1 MMSASF
7 PTNSHRPTMSRATPV
22 LLTIAAIIL
31 CLGVVVFRHNL
42 RGDIEHPL
50 RQSSS
55 STYELLDTTGPLT
68 RLHTKTAAPQTS
80 QSNDNEYFVF
90 LQKFPLQ
97 NTWQLLF
104 HTEVVVCPRST
115 FDTSSTDFLST
126 LDQLAKTISSSNN
139 NNQDDKAKVSF
150 VQVPEEQWSQQT
162 NTKCVQL
169 GYGGASCPSTCCGS
183 PHGNE
188 NINYALSSRQA
199 VIGNAMGDAKQLYL
213 YGVSDSISGMDAYRA
228 VCVDDKKTTTTS
240 ATDDTNQML
249 PTCVSHWAGTDYN
262 PLTNN
267 CNTFTSTILKC
278 VYGLSDDKPKLG
290 ISDMVN
296 VVCPMEKRDDG
307 MDVPLCLIPA
317 PTTKTSLS
325 DAADGVDVEQVE

>member
-1 MMSASF
+1 M
-7 PTNSHRPTMSRATPV
+7 
-22 LLTIAAIIL
+22 
-31 CLGVVVFRHNL
+31 
-42 RGDIEHPL
+42 
-50 RQSSS
+50 
-55 STYELLDTTGPLT
+55 
-68 RLHTKTAAPQTS
+68 
-80 QSNDNEYFVF
+80 
-90 LQKFPLQ
+90 
-97 NTWQLLF
+97 
-104 HTEVVVCPRST
+104 
-115 FDTSSTDFLST
+115 ST
-126 LDQLAKTISSSNN
+126 LDQLAKTLSSDNN
-139 NNQDDKAKVSF
+139 SNNQDDDNDDKTKVSF

-162 NTKCVQL
+162 NSKCVQL

-188 NINYALSSRQA
+188 NINYSLNSRQA

-228 VCVDDKKTTTTS
+228 VCVDDNTKTTT
-240 ATDDTNQML
+240 ATAAADDTNQML

-278 VYGLSDDKPKLG
+278 VYGLSDDKPNLG

-307 MDVPLCLIPA
+307 TDVPLCLIPV
-317 PTTKTSLS
+317 PTMITSLN
-325 DAADGVDVEQVE
+325 DAAADKLDVEQVE

>member
-1 MMSASF
+1 M
-7 PTNSHRPTMSRATPV
+7 
-22 LLTIAAIIL
+22 LLTIAAMLL
-31 CLGVVVFRHNL
+31 CLGVVVFSRHDF
-42 RGDIEHPL
+42 RGDIQHPL
-50 RQSSS
+50 RQSS

-68 RLHTKTAAPQTS
+68 RLHTNNSEQTS
-80 QSNDNEYFVF
+80 QSNNNEYFVF

-104 HTEVVVCPRST
+104 HTEIVVCPRST

-126 LDQLAKTISSSNN
+126 LDQLAKTIISSNN
-139 NNQDDKAKVSF
+139 NNQDDDNDDKTKVSF

-162 NTKCVQL
+162 NTQCVQL
-169 GYGGASCPSTCCGS
+169 GYGGATCPANCCGS
-183 PHGNE
+183 PHGSQ
-188 NINYALSSRQA
+188 NINYALNSRQA

-228 VCVDDKKTTTTS
+228 VCVDDTKTTTTTT
-240 ATDDTNQML
+240 AADDNQIL
-249 PTCVSHWAGTDYN
+249 PSCVSHWAGADYN

-278 VYGLSDDKPKLG
+278 VYGLSDDKPNLG

-307 MDVPLCLIPA
+307 IDVPLCLIPV
-317 PTTKTSLS
+317 PTTMTSLS
-325 DAADGVDVEQVE
+325 DAAADKLDVEQVE